1 MVWPFGDPG
10 VLLVA
15 AVLDLAFGDP
25 PNRIHSVAWM
35 GRLIQ
40 SLRRLA
46 PTTGRVG
53 PFLAGILILT
63 VGLTLSGSIGLL
75 VVWLRG
81 IWPVP
86 GFAMEVLIMK
96 TMFSAR
102 DLLCAA
108 TLVQRSLVAGHL
120 DDARRLVAWHLVS
133 RDTSALNE
141 SSVAAATIES
151 VAENLSD
158 SVVAPWLFY
167 LLGGLPA
174 VMAFRYA
181 NTADAMLG
189 YRDPE
194 REWLGKAAARFD
206 DLLNLIPARVTA
218 VLLLLT
224 APVVGGTI
232 RGGFRIWWRD
242 ARLTASP
249 NAGQPMAVAAGA
261 LGVELE
267 KIDHYRLGAGLRLP
281 VASDIARVVQLARVV
296 VGVMLLS
303 LMALLGGRAWA

>member
-15 AVLDLAFGDP
+15 AVLDLTFGDP
-25 PNRIHSVAWM
+25 PNRIHPVAWM

-46 PTTGRVG
+46 PTTGQVG

-63 VGLTLSGSIGLL
+63 VGLTLTGSIGLL

-81 IWPVP
+81 SWPVA
-86 GFAMEVLIMK
+86 GLAMEVLIMK
-96 TMFSAR
+96 AMFSAR
-102 DLLCAA
+102 DLLRAA

-120 DDARRLVAWHLVS
+120 DDARRLVSWHLVS
-133 RDTSALNE
+133 RDTSTLNE
-141 SSVAAATIES
+141 SGVVAATIES

-174 VMAFRYA
+174 VMAFRFA

-194 REWLGKAAARFD
+194 REWLGKAPARFD

-218 VLLLLT
+218 VLLLLA
-224 APVVGGTI
+224 APVEGGTI
-232 RGGFRIWWRD
+232 RGGLHIWWRD
-242 ARLTASP
+242 AKLTASP

-261 LGVELE
+261 LGIELE

-281 VASDIARVVQLARVV
+281 VTSDIARVVRLARVV

-303 LMALLGGRAWA
+303 LVALLGGRAWA

>member
-1 MVWPFGDPG
+1 MVWPFSDPG

-25 PNRIHSVAWM
+25 PNRIHPVAWM

-63 VGLTLSGSIGLL
+63 VGLTLTGSIGLL

-81 IWPVP
+81 SWPVA
-86 GFAMEVLIMK
+86 GLAMEVLIMK
-96 TMFSAR
+96 AMFSAR
-102 DLLCAA
+102 DLLRAA

-120 DDARRLVAWHLVS
+120 DDARRLVSWHLVS
-133 RDTSALNE
+133 RDTSTLNE
-141 SSVAAATIES
+141 SGVVAATIES

-174 VMAFRYA
+174 VMAFRFA

-194 REWLGKAAARFD
+194 REWLGKAPARFD
-206 DLLNLIPARVTA
+206 DLLSIIPARVTA

-224 APVVGGTI
+224 APIVGGTI
-232 RGGFRIWWRD
+232 RGGLRIWWRD

-281 VASDIARVVQLARVV
+281 VTSDIARVVRLARVV

-303 LMALLGGRAWA
+303 LVALLGGRAWA